1 MNRVRA
7 FQTVIVICLCLAAGA
22 GRGASVPD
30 IWVINHGGLS
40 PAEQLMA
47 TTLQG
52 VVNRKS
58 PRVWMDTGGMS
69 AVVLAQLRAEGT
81 RVHTV
86 STVWDL
92 VRLFW
97 TEIKGIDVCKLGT
110 ASVNVAASLC
120 GPDSAIACDETL
132 LATAQAGGLKLL
144 HDARGE
150 DSTSAWAAYRDKF
163 TPALAVEQSIDKPGH
178 LRDYS
183 VMHSAFCFDGVSST
197 LRTSIVSTLGPGT
210 LVYGWGPDEYGWIS
224 DISRGGGGGV
234 AADWCL
240 NLSAMEKL
248 PPPAVQRKQRATPA
262 PPAANERIVAFV
274 LSDGDNIQ
282 WLCGGMPTD
291 THFYASPL
299 RGTFPMTWEVSPI
312 LSSVA
317 PRVLEYMY
325 DQATPNDDFI
335 TMGAPA
341 YSYQHLE
348 PDASAGAAQTAPY
361 LSAADLDTVS
371 LINSDDGSLSDTNAL
386 LDLPGTLGVIYK
398 DYSPYNGH
406 HGAMIWRNGKP
417 CVSYRYLLWEGMSG
431 ASPSEVAAAIAT
443 LPAAAATNTGSYAL
457 INVHAWSWSSIGG
470 PIEAVRQTIAA
481 LPSGTRVVTANDLL
495 ALLRNT
501 FGRPVNYNW
510 ADAAA
515 CLQIACGR
523 QKAAQSDLVRY
534 DAVQSGSIDMADAVF
549 VARNAGGLAST
560 R

>member
-1 MNRVRA
+1 MRLYRSVL
-7 FQTVIVICLCLAAGA
+7 VVCLSLAAIA
-22 GRGASVPD
+22 AKSASVPD
-30 IWVINHGGLS
+30 MWVINHGGLT

-69 AVVLAQLRAEGT
+69 AVILTQLRNGGT

-92 VRLFW
+92 VRLFR
-97 TEIKGIDVCKLGT
+97 TEIKGVEVCKMGT

-120 GPDSAIACDETL
+120 GPDSAIACDESL
-132 LATAQAGGLKLL
+132 LATAQTGGLTVL

-150 DSTSAWAAYRDKF
+150 DSTSAWTAYRDKF
-163 TPALAVEQSIDKPGH
+163 TSSVAVEQSIDKPGH
-178 LRDYS
+178 LRDFA
-183 VMHSAFCFDGVSST
+183 VMHSAFCFDGVSSA
-197 LRTSIVSTLGPGT
+197 LRASIVAGLGAGT

-248 PPPAVQRKQRATPA
+248 PPPAIQRKLRETPA
-262 PPAANERIVAFV
+262 PPGANERIVAFV

-299 RGTFPMTWEVSPI
+299 RGQFPMTWEVSPI
-312 LSSVA
+312 LSTVA
-317 PRVLEYMY
+317 PRVLQYMY

-348 PDASAGAAQTAPY
+348 PDAAAGAAQTAPY
-361 LSAADLDTVS
+361 LRASDLDTVS
-371 LINSDDGSLSDTNAL
+371 LINSDNGSLSDTNAL
-386 LDLPGTLGVIYK
+386 LDLPGTLGIIYK

-431 ASPSEVAAAIAT
+431 ASPSEVAAAIAS

-470 PIEAVRQTIAA
+470 PIEAVRRAIAA
-481 LPSGTRVVTANDLL
+481 LPPNTRVVTANDLL
-495 ALLRNT
+495 AMLRNT
-501 FGRPVNYNW
+501 FGRPVQYNW
-510 ADAAA
+510 ADAAS
-515 CLQIACGR
+515 CLLIACGR
-523 QKAAQSDLVRY
+523 QKAGQSDLVRF
-534 DAVQSGSIDMADAVF
+534 DSIPSGTIDMADAVSI
-549 VARNAGGLAST
+549 ARNAGGLSAAK
-560 R
+560 